1 MKVRTNT
8 CFDKDPRVEMVS
20 LVGSGGNGQCFLLK
34 IEDQYR
40 ILKKFFPYSI
50 DSMNNEIFALEKH
63 KNPFMPILYDKST
76 NHPTEKNSWIL
87 TDYIPGPNLFEIM
100 HSGYEGYRLKRL
112 VMLKILK
119 GITLQLTMMNKSN
132 LKHRDLKPENI
143 LIDAHLIP
151 HIIDHGNSST
161 ENNNSE
167 RKSSGTIP
175 YTAPE
180 VLKNNNSSKSDIY
193 SLGGII
199 FYMLTEHFPY
209 DDAYKTLD
217 GLKKYVKNVNEIPN
231 IVEKY
236 YESSIDIND
245 NKDIRQFIDQQI
257 EATILERKVDNRFIH
272 DKEFLE
278 ADPFSAKLVKLIDM
292 CWEYNP
298 ETRIS
303 HEDIMTFLDET
314 AQEFLD
320 NQEIIEYKQYSA
332 DISEVARDTEY
343 GTIEN
348 IEAAFDNGLYH
359 ANETLKSLLSYNFE
373 VSDDEEQFCSSFQS
387 ISPHYNY
394 FAEIENQEY

>member
-199 FYMLTEHFPY
+199 FRRLLSHSVILKEFFETHSFVMKDISNDRRMLQNTY
-209 DDAYKTLD
+209 GKSM
-217 GLKKYVKNVNEIPN
+217 KCN
-231 IVEKY
+231 
-236 YESSIDIND
+236 IND
-245 NKDIRQFIDQQI
+245 ISVTVTSSLQFWRKFRRNGNNVQRQKTKCKIQRQ
-257 EATILERKVDNRFIH
+257 E
-272 DKEFLE
+272 
-278 ADPFSAKLVKLIDM
+278 
-292 CWEYNP
+292 
-298 ETRIS
+298 S
-303 HEDIMTFLDET
+303 HYV
-314 AQEFLD
+314 
-320 NQEIIEYKQYSA
+320 EI
-332 DISEVARDTEY
+332 
-343 GTIEN
+343 G
-348 IEAAFDNGLYH
+348 
-359 ANETLKSLLSYNFE
+359 
-373 VSDDEEQFCSSFQS
+373 
-387 ISPHYNY
+387 
-394 FAEIENQEY
+394 